1 MQLRD
6 LSYKVNLTN
15 NIRRNNRRSSSCW
28 VLFGNNRIARLK
40 ENTRIYYFDFR
51 ESEKTSQHI
60 DINVQYFIQGSQER
74 YFYLCESSPST
85 PHFEKRSKFLPVLPV
100 MARRRHGIAGPGLI
114 NFVAFRLSPWRNS
127 VRRKSIP
134 DTHPKGPLILVALSR
149 FYLDR
154 ISHIGV
160 CLAST
165 RTSRRVHTYTRKD
178 TRNAPRRTHV
188 SAPPPTHRFPHPLT
202 GSSGVTDGFVD
213 KELSRL
219 VFVDVA

>member
-1 MQLRD
+1 
-6 LSYKVNLTN
+6 
-15 NIRRNNRRSSSCW
+15 
-28 VLFGNNRIARLK
+28 
-40 ENTRIYYFDFR
+40 
-51 ESEKTSQHI
+51 
-60 DINVQYFIQGSQER
+60 
-74 YFYLCESSPST
+74 
-85 PHFEKRSKFLPVLPV
+85 
-100 MARRRHGIAGPGLI
+100 MARRRHGIAVPGLI

-160 CLAST
+160 RLAST
-165 RTSRRVHTYTRKD
+165 RTSRHVHTDARTRRD
-178 TRNAPRRTHV
+178 TRSAPRRIHI
-188 SAPPPTHRFPHPLT
+188 SAPPPTHRFPHPP
-202 GSSGVTDGFVD
+202 SSLAGLFGVTDGFVD

>member
-1 MQLRD
+1 M
-6 LSYKVNLTN
+6 LS
-15 NIRRNNRRSSSCW
+15 
-28 VLFGNNRIARLK
+28 LFGNNRTVWGTSKFIILIL
-40 ENTRIYYFDFR
+40 E
-51 ESEKTSQHI
+51 EKTSQHI
-60 DINVQYFIQGSQER
+60 GINFQYFIQGSQDQ
-74 YFYLCESSPST
+74 YFCLCESSSSPY
-85 PHFEKRSKFLPVLPV
+85 FEKRSKFLPVLSV
-100 MARRRHGIAGPGLI
+100 MTRRHHGIAVPGLI

-165 RTSRRVHTYTRKD
+165 HTSHRVPHVHATWKD
-178 TRNAPRRTHV
+178 TRNAPRQTHV
-188 SAPPPTHRFPHPLT
+188 SAPPPTSFPT
-202 GSSGVTDGFVD
+202 SSHGLFGVTDGFVD

-219 VFVDVA
+219 IFVDVA

>member
-1 MQLRD
+1 
-6 LSYKVNLTN
+6 
-15 NIRRNNRRSSSCW
+15 
-28 VLFGNNRIARLK
+28 
-40 ENTRIYYFDFR
+40 
-51 ESEKTSQHI
+51 
-60 DINVQYFIQGSQER
+60 
-74 YFYLCESSPST
+74 
-85 PHFEKRSKFLPVLPV
+85 
-100 MARRRHGIAGPGLI
+100 MARRRHGIAVPGLI

-160 CLAST
+160 RLAST
-165 RTSRRVHTYTRKD
+165 PTSRHVHTD
-178 TRNAPRRTHV
+178 TRTRRETRVTRPGGH
-188 SAPPPTHRFPHPLT
+188 TYRRHRPHIVFPHPLT